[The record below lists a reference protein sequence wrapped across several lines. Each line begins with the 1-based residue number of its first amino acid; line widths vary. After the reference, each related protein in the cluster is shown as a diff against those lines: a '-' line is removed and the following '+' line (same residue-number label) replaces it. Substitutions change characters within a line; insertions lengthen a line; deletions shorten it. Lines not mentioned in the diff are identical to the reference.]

1 MWFTEWPHPPH
12 LKGAQQCCFIT
23 PSKHPHGWTHRCP
36 HHCPPTNTDMEAKLL
51 VFIAIACAVSRI
63 EAQTVLTSSSINITR
78 SGCGTS
84 KLCFPTCDPV
94 ANSSTCYFAST
105 YQSNTT
111 LNFELRGPSSGYVAL
126 GLASD
131 PNVGATI
138 VFVCANNN
146 TNNGSLFLF
155 LTASN
160 TTSGLNQ
167 TTVNTVYTVLGAVS
181 NQSLNQSLIQC
192 TFNSSSVLTVTN
204 TSTSK
209 ASANISYYVTIFS
222 GTTSGSVL
230 SLPTSQYYSG
240 KALNLADPTSNT
252 NTTSSS
258 TTAAATMTP
267 RPSGSDSLT
276 NPVAHALAILLSA
289 MGLLLLS

>member
-1 MWFTEWPHPPH
+1 
-12 LKGAQQCCFIT
+12 
-23 PSKHPHGWTHRCP
+23 
-36 HHCPPTNTDMEAKLL
+36 MEAKLL

-63 EAQTVLTSSSINITR
+63 EGQTVTLSSSINITR

-94 ANSSTCYFAST
+94 ANSSTCYFGSSQ
-105 YQSNTT
+105 YQPNTT
-111 LNFELRGPSSGYVAL
+111 LYFELVGPTSGYVAL

-146 TNNGSLFLF
+146 TNNGSIFF
-155 LTASN
+155 FQTASN
-160 TTSGLNQ
+160 TSTGLNL
-167 TTVNTVYTVLGAVS
+167 TTVNTVYSVQGAVAI
-181 NQSLNQSLIQC
+181 NQSLNQSLVKC
-192 TFNSSSVLTVTN
+192 TFNTSSSLNVSTSS

-209 ASANISYYVTIFS
+209 ASATINYYVTIFS
-222 GTTSGSVL
+222 GIVSGTTLGF
-230 SLPTSQYYSG
+230 PTSVYYSG

-252 NTTSSS
+252 NTTNSTSSA
-258 TTAAATMTP
+258 TVAATVSGSTG
-267 RPSGSDSLT
+267 GSDSLT

>member
-1 MWFTEWPHPPH
+1 MADGILDTWWASIHSIGHIAAHT
-12 LKGAQQCCFIT
+12 
-23 PSKHPHGWTHRCP
+23 
-36 HHCPPTNTDMEAKLL
+36 HCPPTNTDMEAKLL

-63 EAQTVLTSSSINITR
+63 EGQTVLSSSTINITQ

-84 KLCFPTCDPV
+84 KLCFTTCDPV
-94 ANSSTCYFAST
+94 VNSSTCYFGSSQFQST
-105 YQSNTT
+105 NST
-111 LNFELRGPSSGYVAL
+111 LNFELRGPSLGYVAL

-146 TNNGSLFLF
+146 TNNGSTFF
-155 LTASN
+155 FQTASN
-160 TTSGLNQ
+160 TTSGLNL

-181 NQSLNQSLIQC
+181 NQSLNQSFIQC
-192 TFNSSSVLTVTN
+192 TFNTSSILTVGN

-222 GTTSGSVL
+222 GITTGTTL
-230 SLPTSQYYSG
+230 GFPTSQFSST

-252 NTTSSS
+252 NTTSSTSS
-258 TTAAATMTP
+258 TTVAATAATTKG
-267 RPSGSDSLT
+267 GSDSLT
-276 NPVAHALAILLSA
+276 NPMAHVLAILLSA